1 MLDDDSSMSK
11 SGDGLTEGAKMGEW
25 DNDDGWDEAGLAA
38 IDALE
43 QQAVLGEPPR
53 QWPESC

>member
-1 MLDDDSSMSK
+1 MSK